1 MTETPE
7 LRDFPERLTAMQR
20 QVIHPHDIGMTI
32 GLGAQQLREQ
42 LIAAGA
48 DVRGAPYARYHS
60 FTKDETDIEVGFEVA
75 VPVDLPGVQ
84 MSTLSAGSEAVL
96 THHGAY
102 MGIPNTFAALE
113 AWVAD
118 NAVSRGVPREV
129 YLSDPDEVPMAER
142 HTEIVWPIH

>member
-1 MTETPE
+1 MTPE
-7 LRDFPERLTAMQR
+7 IRECAERLTAMER

-42 LIAAGA
+42 LVAAGA
-48 DVRGAPYARYHS
+48 EVAGAPYARYHS

-75 VPVDLPGVQ
+75 VPVDLDGIQ
-84 MSTLSAGSEAVL
+84 MSTLSAGREAVL

-102 MGIPNTFAALE
+102 MNIPQTFAALE
-113 AWVAD
+113 AWVGD

-129 YLSDPDEVPMAER
+129 YLSDQDEVPMADR
-142 HTEIVWPIH
+142 DTEVVWPIE